1 MESRINNA
9 TRNIIFGFILNI
21 YQIFIPFIIRTLM
34 IYLLGMEY
42 LGLNGL
48 FASVLS
54 VLNLAE
60 LGIGMAMVY
69 GMYKPIA
76 TNDKTTLC
84 ALLKLYKV
92 YYRFIGS
99 AIGIVGLCLMPF
111 IKYLIKGSVPADI
124 NIYVL
129 YLMHLTATVLSYWVF
144 AYKRSLLQAYQRTDL
159 IDKTNIIVTTV
170 QYLFQLIVVIITR
183 SYYIYVLLML
193 GGQVFKNLAT
203 AYVASKK
210 YPDIHPEGD
219 IDEMEKARINQRI
232 RDIFAAK
239 LGGIIYGS
247 ADSIVISMFLG
258 LKDLAV
264 YDNYMYILN
273 SIAGFISVV
282 FTSVTASVGNSLVL
296 ETKEKNHQDFQ
307 TFNFIVF
314 WICGFCSACFIC
326 IYEPFM
332 HVWAG
337 EENSMGMLYV
347 VFLVLY
353 FYFTQYN
360 DLLHMYKSASGIWSE
375 DKFRPLITSIINLV
389 LDIILVRHFG
399 LLGIIFATWISM
411 AVVGIPWLVTNIFH
425 HVFIGFSLSDYV
437 KKMLLY
443 VLSTILACLVS
454 YGICLL
460 FRVSDFVMIVI
471 AVFVCI
477 IVPNLIF
484 FVCFRKSKE
493 FESTLDLFDA
503 VTKYKLTG
511 VLNIVRKLSGI
522 EP

>member
-9 TRNIIFGFILNI
+9 TRNIVFGFLLNI

-60 LGIGMAMVY
+60 LGIGTAMVY
-69 GMYKPIA
+69 SMYKPIA
-76 TNDKTTLC
+76 VEDKTMLC
-84 ALLKLYKV
+84 ALLKLYKI
-92 YYRFIGS
+92 YYRFIGG
-99 AIGIVGLCLMPF
+99 AIGIAGLCLMPF
-111 IKYLIKGSVPADI
+111 IKYLIKGDIPADI
-124 NIYVL
+124 NIYIL
-129 YLMHLTATVLSYWVF
+129 YIMHLSATVLSYWVF

-159 IDKTNIIVTTV
+159 IDKTNMVITTV
-170 QYLFQLIVVIITR
+170 QYLFQLLAVLITR
-183 SYYIYVLLML
+183 SYYVYVLLML

-203 AYVASKK
+203 AYVATKR
-210 YPDIHPEGD
+210 YPDIHPDGD
-219 IDEMEKARINQRI
+219 IDELEKARINQRI

-247 ADSIVISMFLG
+247 ADSIVISMFMG
-258 LKDLAV
+258 LRDLAI

-296 ETKEKNHQDFQ
+296 ESKEKNHQDFQ

-337 EENSMGMLYV
+337 QENSMGMLYV
-347 VFLVLY
+347 VFLVMY
-353 FYFTQYN
+353 FYFVQYN
-360 DLLHMYKSASGIWSE
+360 DLLHMYKNASGIWSE
-375 DKFRPLITSIINLV
+375 DKYRPLITSIINLV
-389 LDIILVRHFG
+389 LDIILVQHFG
-399 LLGIIFATWISM
+399 LLGIIFGTWASM
-411 AVVGIPWLVTNIFH
+411 AIVGIPWLVTNIFH

-437 KKMLLY
+437 KKMLMY
-443 VLSTILACLVS
+443 IISVVLACVLCFVLCSLVN
-454 YGICLL
+454 I
-460 FRVSDFVMIVI
+460 SDYVMIVI
-471 AVFVCI
+471 ALAVCI
-477 IVPNLIF
+477 VVPNLIF
-484 FVCFRKSKE
+484 FVCFRKTKE
-493 FESTLDLFDA
+493 FEHTLDLFDA
-503 VTKYKLTG
+503 ITRGKLLKITN
-511 VLNIVRKLSGI
+511 LVRKISGI
-522 EP
+522 EI